1 MTIEDIAYVTSE
13 KSGYEHCIRFIAE
26 CSINNDGIGAYEF
39 WGSRGYDKGT
49 AYITVDS
56 VECYMVRNGKERRI
70 ITNDAIDKEV
80 DRIVSNKELEPD
92 YPEPDDAY

>member
-26 CSINNDGIGAYEF
+26 CSIENDSIGSYEY
-39 WGSRGYDKGT
+39 WGAKGYD
-49 AYITVDS
+49 YQPDYLVVDS
-56 VECYMVRNGKERRI
+56 IECYMVRNGKERRI

-80 DRIVSNKELEPD
+80 DRIVSKQDINDNYEPD
-92 YPEPDDAY
+92 ETY